1 MIKNYK
7 FEVILRKNCKRSQHF
22 ELSPNEYK
30 NKECQYFNK
39 TCFKNCWLIDILRML
54 LWQLL
59 DTCI

>member
-22 ELSPNEYK
+22 ELSPNE
-30 NKECQYFNK
+30 CHYFNK
-39 TCFKNCWLIDILRML
+39 TCFKNGWLIDILRML

-59 DTCI
+59 GTCI